1 MSNIADNSTI
11 HPSELPKNSTPIL
24 ADAGAQA
31 ILNARRKQLLN
42 AKLDL
47 TITPSGQLLQ
57 NQNPNGVLNNQNL
70 QMNFQSQPLNQQQNA
85 GFANNPNNLM
95 NANNL
100 QNTNKPPQMPQ
111 PSPPTTNSKPLA
123 SSKFLLSNN
132 KIPNYLF
139 WKFRVKFSHSKL

>member
-1 MSNIADNSTI
+1 MFSNLSNIADNSTI

-57 NQNPNGVLNNQNL
+57 NPNPYAVLTNNNNNNQNL
-70 QMNFQSQPLNQQQNA
+70 LMNFQSQSNA
-85 GFANNPNNLM
+85 GFANNLNNLM
-95 NANNL
+95 NVNNL
-100 QNTNKPPQMPQ
+100 QNSNKPPQM
-111 PSPPTTNSKPLA
+111 SPPTTNSKPLGP
-123 SSKFLLSNN
+123 STFLLSNN
-132 KIPNYLF
+132 KLRKYLF
-139 WKFRVKFSHSKL
+139 Y